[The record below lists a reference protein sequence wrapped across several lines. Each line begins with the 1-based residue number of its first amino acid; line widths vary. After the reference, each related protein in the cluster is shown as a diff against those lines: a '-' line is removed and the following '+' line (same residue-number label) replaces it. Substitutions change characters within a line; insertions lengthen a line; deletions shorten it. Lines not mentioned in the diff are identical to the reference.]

1 MEMTLTMTDIND
13 IKEL

>member
-1 MEMTLTMTDIND
+1 MTLTMTDIND